1 MGGVPF
7 RTVGIIQARMGST
20 RLPGKVLQPLAGRP
34 ALWHVVT
41 RLKHCKNIHEI
52 VLATTTHSEDDRI
65 VEWCAEHN
73 VACFRGSAQD
83 VLDRYYQT
91 AKQFH
96 AAHIVRITADCPLI
110 DPEVIDE
117 VVQGFRDG
125 HYHVYGLGGEFPDG
139 LDCEAFT
146 FPALEA
152 AWRLARRNSD
162 REHVTPFLHNHPGQF
177 RTGHLEKFV
186 GLSHHRWTLDEKAD
200 LIFLQEVFT
209 KLFSDHQMIKT
220 QDVLDLLER
229 EPHLMTLNQ
238 GIIRNEGYLR
248 SLEQDCEVT
257 SRRQYGYSGTSGS

>member
-1 MGGVPF
+1 MGRVSVH
-7 RTVGIIQARMGST
+7 TVGIIQARMGST
-20 RLPGKVLQPLAGRP
+20 RLPGKVLYPLAGRP

-41 RLKHCKNIHEI
+41 RLRECKNIDDI
-52 VLATTTHSEDDRI
+52 VLATTTNSEDDQI
-65 VEWCAEHN
+65 EAWCADHD

-83 VLDRYYQT
+83 VLDRYYQA

-96 AAHIVRITADCPLI
+96 ASHIVRITADCPLI
-110 DPEVIDE
+110 DPAIVDE
-117 VVQGFRDG
+117 VVQEFRNG
-125 HYHVYGLGGEFPDG
+125 HYHIYGLGGEFPDG

-152 AWRLARRNSD
+152 AWRLACRASD
-162 REHVTPFLHNHPGQF
+162 REHVTPFLYKHPGQF

-209 KLFSDHQMIKT
+209 KLFSDSRMITT
-220 QDVLDLLER
+220 QDVLALLTR
-229 EPHLMTLNQ
+229 EPHLITLNQ

-248 SLEQDCEVT
+248 SLEQDDVVT
-257 SRRQYGYSGTSGS
+257 SRSQYGYSGTSGS